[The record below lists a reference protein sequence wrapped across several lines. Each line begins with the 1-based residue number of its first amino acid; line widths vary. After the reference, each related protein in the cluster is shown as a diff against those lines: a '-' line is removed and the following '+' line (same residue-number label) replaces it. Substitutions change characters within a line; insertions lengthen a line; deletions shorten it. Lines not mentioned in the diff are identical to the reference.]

1 VKHIINRH
9 RGRLRIS
16 SVVGQGSEF
25 TVILP
30 ASTDAVAESLS

>member
-1 VKHIINRH
+1 VNRH

-16 SVVGQGSEF
+16 STPGEGSEF

-30 ASTDAVAESLS
+30 LWTA